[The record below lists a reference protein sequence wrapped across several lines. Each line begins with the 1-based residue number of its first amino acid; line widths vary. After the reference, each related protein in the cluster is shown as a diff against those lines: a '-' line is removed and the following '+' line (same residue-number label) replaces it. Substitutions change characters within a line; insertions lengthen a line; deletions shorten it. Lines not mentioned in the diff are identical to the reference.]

1 MSGSLKRTGVTAL
14 AVVFVVVLVA
24 ALLAAPPPDIA
35 LRAAVEARMDESGVK
50 HPVTAVLL
58 NFRGYDTL
66 LEVGVLL
73 LALIAMLAVSASRED
88 AREPM
93 AGSPDPVLRTLAS
106 IAVPVMLLASVYLL
120 WAGAFRPGG
129 AFQAGAVLAAAA
141 VLQYLAGMTRGWA
154 APGKRLRF
162 GLAAG
167 FLVFIGVAAAQLTG
181 RALLQFPPAWAGSLI
196 LLIEA
201 ALTASLGL
209 ILAGLFLFV
218 SREAA
223 GSEAS
228 DGLPGD
234 RDPELGTRDPVHAA
248 GFGPG
253 APALRGSVDERDR
266 DARSAGMGQ
275 AGDAGAP

>member
-1 MSGSLKRTGVTAL
+1 MSGILMRAGVTVLAL
-14 AVVFVVVLVA
+14 LFVAGLVA
-24 ALLAAPPPDIA
+24 ALLNAPPPDIA
-35 LRAAVEARMDESGVK
+35 LRKAVEARMDQSGVK

-88 AREPM
+88 AREPL

-106 IAVPVMLLASVYLL
+106 VAVPVMLLASVYLL

-141 VLQYLAGMTRGWA
+141 VLQYLAGMARGWA
-154 APGKRLRF
+154 APGGQMRF
-162 GLAAG
+162 GLASG
-167 FLVFIGVAAAQLTG
+167 FLVFIGVAAAQLAG
-181 RALLQFPPAWAGSLI
+181 RSLLEFPPSWAGSLI

-201 ALTASLGL
+201 ALTVSLGL
-209 ILAGLFLFV
+209 VLAGLFLFV

-223 GSEAS
+223 GGEAS
-228 DGLPGD
+228 EG
-234 RDPELGTRDPVHAA
+234 RDPGPGTGDPVHASA
-248 GFGPG
+248 FGQR
-253 APALRGSVDERDR
+253 APALRGSADEPD
-266 DARSAGMGQ
+266 DVARLAGTGQ
-275 AGDAGAP
+275 AGEGGVP